1 MIRYDLRCAKGH
13 EFDSW
18 FRDSSAFDTQVSDGH
33 LSCPQC
39 GSPKVEKAL
48 MTPGLPVKANA
59 AKITLSGP
67 EAEAGM
73 SLQNLSERDKHA
85 LAFQHVVREMRRQV
99 EANSDYVGD
108 RFAEEARRLYY
119 AEVDHQA
126 SDEAPADVSAKALN
140 EHGKGPERTSPDA
153 STEVPAGGL
162 PGAGQDK
169 KTVTKSKK
177 PRGIYGEATL
187 EDAKALHEEGIDVML
202 LPGLPEDKN

>member
-1 MIRYDLRCAKGH
+1 MIRYDLLCAKGH

-18 FRDSSAFDTQVSDGH
+18 FRDSSAFDSQAADGH

-39 GSPKVEKAL
+39 GSQKIEKAL
-48 MTPGLPVKANA
+48 MTPGLPVKGNA
-59 AKITLSGP
+59 TKITLSGP

-73 SLQNLSERDKHA
+73 SVQNLSERDKHA

-99 EANSDYVGD
+99 EANADYVGD
-108 RFAEEARRLYY
+108 RFADEARRLYY
-119 AEVDHQA
+119 AEADQSGPKEA
-126 SDEAPADVSAKALN
+126 SSEQGPDAPSRAPSQ
-140 EHGKGPERTSPDA
+140 GPENK
-153 STEVPAGGL
+153 
-162 PGAGQDK
+162 GQELAQSAADG
-169 KTVTKSKK
+169 KTLAEPKQ